1 MGAAARILRTAIRG
15 YQLFLSPFTA
25 GSCRFAPSCSQ
36 YAMEAIERHGPV
48 KGSWLTAH
56 RVCRCNPWG
65 GSGFDPVPP
74 NVSGCDHATT
84 TKNNSNIR
92 VTAR

>member
-15 YQLFLSPFTA
+15 YQLFLSPFTV
-25 GSCRFAPSCSQ
+25 GSCRFAPSCSH
-36 YAMEAIERHGPV
+36 YAMEAVERHGPV
-48 KGSWLTAH
+48 VGSWMAVRRL
-56 RVCRCNPWG
+56 VRCNPWG

-74 NVSGCDHATT
+74 KASDCGHAAALSQ
-84 TKNNSNIR
+84 KANIR

>member
-1 MGAAARILRTAIRG
+1 MGAVARFLRIAIRA
-15 YQLFLSPFTA
+15 YQLFLSPFSA
-25 GSCRFAPSCSQ
+25 GSCRFAPSCSH

-48 KGSWLTAH
+48 SGGWMAARRLL
-56 RVCRCNPWG
+56 RCNPWG

-74 NVSGCDHATT
+74 QASGCRHVAATT
-84 TKNNSNIR
+84 TKSNIR